1 MLYDFI
7 IINKKDKTPLYR
19 QIYMSVRKSI
29 ETGSLKKGT
38 KLPSIR
44 RLSADLDVSKT
55 TVNGAYEQLCA
66 EGYISNK
73 PQSGYY
79 VEAQF
84 SDTPSKA
91 DKASSAANKS
101 KKYYEYDFSSK
112 SIDDG
117 IININEWKKYVKEV
131 LNQNYLLTSY
141 GEEQGEE
148 ILRKALQKYSLCT
161 RSVNT
166 SYENIIVCA
175 GTQTLL
181 HILCSL
187 LGNNKK
193 IALADYSYIQS
204 EYVFNSHGYDIKY
217 FRCDKYGA
225 CIDSL

>member
-1 MLYDFI
+1 M
-7 IINKKDKTPLYR
+7 
-19 QIYMSVRKSI
+19 
-29 ETGSLKKGT
+29 E
-38 KLPSIR
+38 
-44 RLSADLDVSKT
+44 
-55 TVNGAYEQLCA
+55 
-66 EGYISNK
+66 
-73 PQSGYY
+73 
-79 VEAQF
+79 
-84 SDTPSKA
+84 
-91 DKASSAANKS
+91 
-101 KKYYEYDFSSK
+101 
-112 SIDDG
+112 
-117 IININEWKKYVKEV
+117 KYVKEV

-148 ILRKALQKYSLCT
+148 ILRNALQKYSLGT

-166 SYENIIVCA
+166 SYENIIVGA

-225 CIDSL
+225 CIDSLEEIKPDIILINPNFTVNSNITMPVTRRLEIIKWAKENNVLIIEDDYNGELRYSTHLCRAYRIMIPKTRFISALFQRYFFPLSESVIWFFRKTHR